1 MTLSPI
7 SDSTEA
13 DARRRFDELPSFD
26 EPGWGIDSRTDLNT
40 APPTRAKRA
49 RPMPRRSFI
58 KLLGGGAV
66 AVGLTVV
73 GWLPPLRLR
82 RADALYNEWSD
93 CHNFFDETTVCTPQS
108 WWITGSSRLSFKHQC
123 STRAKARSWV
133 PINSPP
139 GDPSSAG
146 SGPSNRRSASRRPA
160 VARSSPSQGHWPL
173 MRPAQRRPRPVPGDA
188 ARRAAVRRESGC
200 TAAASCPTGRR

>member
-82 RADALYNEWSD
+82 RADALYDEWSD
-93 CHNFFDETTVCTPQS
+93 CHNFFDATTVCTPQS
-108 WWITGSSRLSFKHQC
+108 WWITEGVCSGSYYGAWHYHNYYSGDGTNGGWYVQRDSCGGRNAWNWLYPGAAFKC
-123 STRAKARSWV
+123 SDGETWLWGWWGSWNTMS
-133 PINSPP
+133 IC
-139 GDPSSAG
+139 
-146 SGPSNRRSASRRPA
+146 R
-160 VARSSPSQGHWPL
+160 
-173 MRPAQRRPRPVPGDA
+173 
-188 ARRAAVRRESGC
+188 
-200 TAAASCPTGRR
+200 TATYW